1 MTSDAKIGLLLGL
14 VFIFII
20 AFVING
26 LPILRNNKN
35 NNELTTNMT
44 IFDNNSL
51 GIGNKER
58 KAQQALNWME
68 LLEKRPFGEAQASVQ
83 DGQEI
88 RSVIPLP
95 QNTFVA
101 EAARETADIQPETTR
116 LRPSSVSTK
125 EAEEKEPK
133 PTNPAWPK
141 VYVIKE
147 GDNLSTIAMKFYGS
161 EQGNKRINV
170 NMIFEANRKLM
181 SSPDEIYVGQKLII
195 PAPSDLTKGEKK
207 IDSVLSNTLFEK
219 VNSIGKKHL
228 SIDDGGAKQGR
239 WYVVKEGDNLWK
251 IATEQLGSGNRYA
264 EIRKL
269 NAGILADED
278 SLAVGMRLKVPAQ

>member
-26 LPILRNNKN
+26 LPTFRNNKN

-58 KAQQALNWME
+58 KAQEALNRME
-68 LLEKRPFGEAQASVQ
+68 QLEKQPFGEVQTSVQ
-83 DGQEI
+83 DRQEI

-95 QNTFVA
+95 QDTLVA
-101 EAARETADIQPETTR
+101 EAAHEPADIQPGTAMVP
-116 LRPSSVSTK
+116 PSSVSTK
-125 EAEEKEPK
+125 EAEDKKPK
-133 PTNPAWPK
+133 PANPAWPK

-147 GDNLSTIAMKFYGS
+147 SDNLSTIAMKFYGS

-170 NMIFEANRKLM
+170 NRIFEANRKLM
-181 SSPDEIYVGQKLII
+181 SSPDEICVGQKLII
-195 PAPSDLTKGEKK
+195 PAPSDLTQDEKK

-219 VNSIGKKHL
+219 VKSIGRKHL

-239 WYVVKEGDNLWK
+239 WYVVKEGDSLWK
-251 IATEQLGSGNRYA
+251 ISTEQLGSGNRYA

-269 NAGILADED
+269 NTGILADED
-278 SLAVGMRLKVPAQ
+278 SLAVGMRLKMPPQ